1 MGACEEIHDRE
12 RSLIWALAPKVL
24 HFLRRREG
32 AGELNPAAEVD
43 WGRVRFRVRL
53 GAAPITITLAIDP

>member
-12 RSLIWALAPKVL
+12 RSLIWMLAPKLL
-24 HFLRRREG
+24 HFLRRREM
-32 AGELNPAAEVD
+32 AHDLDPAAEAD